1 MAERNYRC
9 KEGKIAIFLRRVE
22 MLSFQ
27 PVATFSQRLNKKNY
41 KKIENKKL
49 VKYPNNFNTNQN
61 YNGWLISLTKYHG
74 FYQWPQFLSVQAY
87 MYIG

>member
-27 PVATFSQRLNKKNY
+27 PVATLSQRLNKKKII
-41 KKIENKKL
+41 KKIQKKKL
-49 VKYPNNFNTNQN
+49 SITQTTSTQIKIATV
-61 YNGWLISLTKYHG
+61 G
-74 FYQWPQFLSVQAY
+74 
-87 MYIG
+87 